1 MDLEEA
7 AAGTRK
13 KVSLTRHERCE
24 TCEGS
29 GAEPGSE
36 PQVCGRCRGQGQV
49 VQATGILRVQTA
61 CPQCRGRGKVI
72 TSPCHACDG
81 SGAQPRSVSLEVTIP
96 AGVDDG
102 MRVRL
107 AGEGQASPDGGPP
120 GDAYCFIRIRPHS
133 IFRREGSDLAIQ
145 VPLSYCQA
153 VLGTSLEI
161 PTLDGKKVIEIPT
174 GTQSG
179 EVFELRG
186 LGMPDP
192 RSGMRGDLLVQ
203 TFVEI
208 PKKVNTQQEELL
220 RQLADLEEQ
229 NVTPHRKSFF
239 ERVFDYFR
247 GEDEDASQET
257 NKE

>member
-1 MDLEEA
+1 
-7 AAGTRK
+7 
-13 KVSLTRHERCE
+13 
-24 TCEGS
+24 
-29 GAEPGSE
+29 
-36 PQVCGRCRGQGQV
+36 
-49 VQATGILRVQTA
+49 
-61 CPQCRGRGKVI
+61 
-72 TSPCHACDG
+72 
-81 SGAQPRSVSLEVTIP
+81 
-96 AGVDDG
+96 

-107 AGEGQASPDGGPP
+107 AGEGQASPDGGPS
-120 GDAYCFIRIRPHS
+120 GDAYCFIRVRPHS

-161 PTLDGKKVIEIPT
+161 PTLDGKKIIEIPS

-208 PKKVNTQQEELL
+208 PKKVNSQQEELL

-247 GEDEDASQET
+247 SEDEDSSQEM
-257 NKE
+257 NKD